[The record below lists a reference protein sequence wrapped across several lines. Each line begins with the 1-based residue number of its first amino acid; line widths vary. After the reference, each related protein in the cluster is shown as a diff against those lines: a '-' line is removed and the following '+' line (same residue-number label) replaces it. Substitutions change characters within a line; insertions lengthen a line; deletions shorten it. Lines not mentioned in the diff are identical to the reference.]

1 MAILLATLDLSSA
14 EILRYYAYALVS
26 ARCLSPHWITTNA
39 RHTLCAWA
47 LVLLPGSSGNLA
59 LTCCRVEACESVLDR
74 FVAHPGHLLGYSW
87 YGLPALPF
95 SATQII

>member
-39 RHTLCAWA
+39 RRGAASKHVNLFWTD
-47 LVLLPGSSGNLA
+47 LLLTPVIYWGTAGTGSRR
-59 LTCCRVEACESVLDR
+59 CR
-74 FVAHPGHLLGYSW
+74 F
-87 YGLPALPF
+87 LPLRLF
-95 SATQII
+95 K